1 MKRELNIG
9 IANDDDFYKMLLN
22 SGVNLEYYDHVICS
36 KEYLEK
42 VIKTKSFE
50 FWISGTT
57 ITLDNGAKRTILFIW
72 EKFYDLPS
80 ATFKMKEILM
90 NINEGVLD
98 EMSKRSLKETLKR
111 IRKTN
116 MNLN

>member
-1 MKRELNIG
+1 MKRKPNIG
-9 IANDDDFYKMLLN
+9 SANDDDFCKMLLN
-22 SGVNLEYYDHVICS
+22 SGVNLEYYDHVIWS
-36 KEYLEK
+36 KKYLEK

-57 ITLDNGAKRTILFIW
+57 ITLNNGANRTILFIW
-72 EKFYDLPS
+72 EKFYDLTS
-80 ATFKMKEILM
+80 ATLKMKEILM
-90 NINEGVLD
+90 NINEDVLE

-116 MNLN
+116 LNLN